1 MSRLS
6 PGRVFALLGDPVAH
20 SLSPRMHN
28 AAFHALG
35 LPAVYV
41 ALRVRAADLA
51 PLMHVLA
58 ANGGGGNVTVPFKAP
73 AAEVARMLQET
84 TPTWPASP
92 RRCASWV
99 SPRDAAGSSGEP
111 AARPGL

>member
-73 AAEVARMLQET
+73 AAEVARMQG
-84 TPTWPASP
+84 
-92 RRCASWV
+92 RRVAEVIV
-99 SPRDAAGSSGEP
+99 STGDPVGQREAP
-111 AARPGL
+111 